1 MYLEELDTL
10 FGNITKKKCNQLRL
24 KNSVNHID
32 FTFEKAIAE
41 AETYLKNKLTELKS
55 ELEIA
60 HDNYDSKAY
69 DSDGL
74 MNDSHEVEE
83 TLALVFDLESDVDMN
98 EQQLYCFAE
107 MRIVHLFRAYEIT
120 LKKLIKIAFPTANE
134 RDFFNWEKLREFCK
148 SNGFNI
154 KSIPSYSEINQLR
167 LVNNCIKHSANI
179 NDDVKKSVPEF
190 LNESAFS
197 YESLYGFYN
206 SVRDHLLLFLQ
217 GVALEFE
224 SSLYEHSED
233 KLNQIVNDYR
243 KVMDSSELK
252 LLSEKISQASKQNDK
267 ATALESLSIYAVAR

>member
-1 MYLEELDTL
+1 LEELDTL
-10 FGNITKKKCNQLRL
+10 YGNITKKKCNQLRV

-32 FTFEKAIAE
+32 FTFEKAIFE

-55 ELEIA
+55 ELKVA
-60 HDNYDSKAY
+60 HENYDTKVY

-74 MNDSHEVEE
+74 MNNSHEVEE

-98 EQQLYCFAE
+98 KQQLYCFAE

-120 LKKLIKIAFPTANE
+120 LKKLIKTAFPTVNE
-134 RDFFNWEKLREFCK
+134 RDFFNWEKLRVFCK

-154 KSIPSYSEINQLR
+154 KTIPSYSEINQLR
-167 LVNNCIKHSANI
+167 LVNNCIKHSSNI
-179 NDDVKKSVPEF
+179 NDDVKKSVPKF
-190 LNESAFS
+190 LNEDAFS
-197 YESLYGFYN
+197 YEILYGFYN
-206 SVRDHLLLFLQ
+206 SVRDHLLIFLQ

-224 SSLYEHSED
+224 SSLYDHSED

-267 ATALESLSIYAVAR
+267 ATVLERLSVFAVSK

>member
-1 MYLEELDTL
+1 MYFEELDAL
-10 FGNITKKKCNQLRL
+10 LANITKKKCNQLML

-32 FTFEKAIAE
+32 FTFEKAIDE
-41 AETYLKNKLTELKS
+41 AETYLKNRLTELKS

-69 DSDGL
+69 GSDGL

-120 LKKLIKIAFPTANE
+120 LKKLIKIASPSANE

-154 KSIPSYSEINQLR
+154 KSIPSYSKINQLR

-179 NDDVKKSVPEF
+179 NDDVKKHVPDF
-190 LNESAFS
+190 LSEGAFT
-197 YESLYGFYN
+197 YQNLYDFYN
-206 SVRDHLLLFLQ
+206 SVRDHLLIFLQ

-233 KLNQIVNDYR
+233 KLNKIVNDYR
-243 KVMDSSELK
+243 KVMDSRELK
-252 LLSEKISQASKQNDK
+252 LLSEKINHASKQNDK
-267 ATALESLSIYAVAR
+267 ATILDSLSIYAVTK